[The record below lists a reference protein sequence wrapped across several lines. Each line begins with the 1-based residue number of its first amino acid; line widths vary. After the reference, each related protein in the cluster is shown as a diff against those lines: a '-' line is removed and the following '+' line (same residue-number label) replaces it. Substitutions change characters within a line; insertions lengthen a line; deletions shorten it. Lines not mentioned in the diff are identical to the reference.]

1 MKTWKK
7 IEETR
12 KRTTDIT
19 GLKKRNEEKVQK
31 VSINRFNFA
40 SFREINCVLAV
51 RLDQLFTVEFSINF
65 YFNVQKIYDINLD
78 NEMRKQMSQNNYLLS
93 K

>member
-1 MKTWKK
+1 MIFKFDSIERDAQLLANRIALLKQEEMKTWKK

-31 VSINRFNFA
+31 VSLVNYPMLGTLR
-40 SFREINCVLAV
+40 
-51 RLDQLFTVEFSINF
+51 
-65 YFNVQKIYDINLD
+65 YNLS
-78 NEMRKQMSQNNYLLS
+78 NSS
-93 K
+93 